1 MKIKNV
7 NLMQPEEHFWE
18 SFYLLSLSLFNPET
32 VFEDMVENAVWGPRG
47 GDF

>member
-7 NLMQPEEHFWE
+7 NLMQLEEHFWE
-18 SFYLLSLSLFNPET
+18 SFYLLSLSLFNSET
-32 VFEDMVENAVWGPRG
+32 VFEDMVENGVWGLRS